1 MNEVE
6 IMILEIIMDII
17 LIIGAI
23 SFFNLLV
30 ALFKVR
36 KIMKMQKEN
45 PNIQGISIVNGE
57 VKIIEK
63 GQMPEEIVKE
73 KSPAEEIVV
82 DPICHKEI
90 KKGEAYRVFKEG
102 KEYFFCSWD
111 CREAFLK
118 ADKAQIEEN

>member
-1 MNEVE
+1 
-6 IMILEIIMDII
+6 MILEIIMDII

-36 KIMKMQKEN
+36 KIIKMQKDN

-63 GQMPEEIVKE
+63 GKMPESVLKE
-73 KSPAEEIVV
+73 KSPAEEIVL
-82 DPICHKEI
+82 DSICHRQI

-102 KEYFFCSWD
+102 KEYFFCSWE

-118 ADKAQIEEN
+118 ANKDGVEEN

>member
-1 MNEVE
+1 MV
-6 IMILEIIMDII
+6 LEIIMDII

-36 KIMKMQKEN
+36 KIMKMQKDN

-63 GQMPEEIVKE
+63 GQMPEGMMKE
-73 KSPAEEIVV
+73 QTPAEEMVV
-82 DPICHKEI
+82 DPICHKAI
-90 KKGEAYRVFKEG
+90 KKSDAYRVFKEG
-102 KEYFFCSWD
+102 KEYFFCSWE

-118 ADKAQIEEN
+118 GNTEKIEEV